1 MKNILKYLM
10 FFILLNVLSGCTGIG
25 SSKIMLDEKNQ
36 ALPSSIGAILSD
48 FSFAS
53 LGTGEIAYLTADPEE
68 IVFLDRKQN
77 RQFIELSQNFEALE
91 ITAGND
97 YFYVYCT
104 NEDEIRGIL
113 NIYDNKGELIKK
125 ISLPFKRVSVNNG
138 IVYGYYDETA
148 DFFEWGSN
156 NSNSYIET
164 THYMSEKQILKKFPD
179 KIDNWN
185 EISGGEKVNIG
196 KQQLYHCPS
205 DYNHGTDY
213 YSDKKPFSV
222 LKQIDY
228 VRYCDGKIA
237 SDENDAEVGSRL
249 NQIYDMMK
257 KEEHNFII
265 YSFQIGDEI
274 YGICNVY
281 KQQGNLLSFYTEDI
295 DYSFSFSYSEQEDRL
310 YKVNEYNNMELIYE
324 DKDNCLFHKS
334 DGVYYVKLGS
344 DKKEKIYNYNGEIEI
359 TILEGYVKFRERKI
373 HNDDNIEDKQE
384 IIKIW

>member
-1 MKNILKYLM
+1 MDDYELSARTLYFEGLLLVYEVNSVKNILKYLM

-148 DFFEWGSN
+148 DFF
-156 NSNSYIET
+156 
-164 THYMSEKQILKKFPD
+164 
-179 KIDNWN
+179 
-185 EISGGEKVNIG
+185 
-196 KQQLYHCPS
+196 
-205 DYNHGTDY
+205 
-213 YSDKKPFSV
+213 
-222 LKQIDY
+222 
-228 VRYCDGKIA
+228 
-237 SDENDAEVGSRL
+237 
-249 NQIYDMMK
+249 
-257 KEEHNFII
+257 
-265 YSFQIGDEI
+265 
-274 YGICNVY
+274 
-281 KQQGNLLSFYTEDI
+281 
-295 DYSFSFSYSEQEDRL
+295 
-310 YKVNEYNNMELIYE
+310 
-324 DKDNCLFHKS
+324 
-334 DGVYYVKLGS
+334 
-344 DKKEKIYNYNGEIEI
+344 
-359 TILEGYVKFRERKI
+359 
-373 HNDDNIEDKQE
+373 
-384 IIKIW
+384 